1 LPFKD
6 KKLSHPKITGFIR
19 QLQQLRKGKKM
30 FQRFLKIKYF
40 ISAIFLLF
48 ILIGCGID
56 ENIIKSEVK
65 TLPGTYTSKEEVIA
79 IIQAYGK
86 TISHETQPLS
96 ILMAPSSGEW
106 EVTEVVKVKKES
118 QVIVLEVPG
127 VREVEFEVRQ
137 GSLKKKTEISMK
149 LFLEIVQNTEGIDEL
164 GTLYFQFSPS
174 GTQFDP
180 SALLEIPFELLL
192 TDEVDTFVITD
203 ENGNEIDGVSYDID
217 YKNEKLVTYI
227 PHFSYYYYE
236 RR

>member
-1 LPFKD
+1 
-6 KKLSHPKITGFIR
+6 
-19 QLQQLRKGKKM
+19 M
-30 FQRFLKIKYF
+30 FQRFLKINYF
-40 ISAIFLLF
+40 ISAIFLLL
-48 ILIGCGID
+48 ILVGCGID

-65 TLPGTYTSKEEVIA
+65 TLPGTYTSKEEVMA
-79 IIQAYGK
+79 IIQSYGK
-86 TISHETQPLS
+86 AISPETQPSS

-106 EVTEVVKVKKES
+106 EVTEVVKVKKEA
-118 QVIVLEVPG
+118 QVIALEVPG

-137 GSLKKKTEISMK
+137 GSLKKKTKISIK
-149 LFLEIVQNTEGIDEL
+149 LVLKVVQNAEGIDEL

-180 SALLEIPFELLL
+180 SALLKIPFELLL

-203 ENGNEIDGVSYDID
+203 ENGDKIDGVSYDID
-217 YKNEKLVTYI
+217 YENEKLITYI